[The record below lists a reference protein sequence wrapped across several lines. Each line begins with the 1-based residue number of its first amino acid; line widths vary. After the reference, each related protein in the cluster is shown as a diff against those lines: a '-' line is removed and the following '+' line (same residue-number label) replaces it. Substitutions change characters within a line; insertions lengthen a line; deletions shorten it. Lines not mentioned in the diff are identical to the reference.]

1 MKKQYL
7 YGLVN
12 PFERVAGLDSLLWG
26 LTGMVVSTV
35 LCYFS
40 AWHYHGL
47 LHFGPAPNPAWWC
60 YAVEHLVVWLVPAA
74 LFYLGG
80 LLLSRSHIRLIDVLG
95 TVAFAQLPLIIM
107 NLFEMA
113 KIPLNK
119 AIEVMKLDPSAA
131 DIIATPERTLE
142 VSIPVR
148 MDDGTTKVFTGY
160 RSQHSTIMGPAK
172 GGVRYHPGVNMDEV
186 KTLAFWMTC
195 KCAVAGLPYGGGKG
209 GIVVDPSKLSE
220 RELEGLTRGFIDRI
234 APIIGEKMDIP
245 APDMNTNAKIMG
257 WMMDEFSK
265 IKGQFEP
272 GFVTGKPICLG
283 GSLGR
288 NAATGRGVMVAAGEA
303 IKALGIKPKQATCA
317 VQGFG
322 NVGSWTAKL
331 IHDMGVKIVALSDIN
346 GAIHNP
352 KGMNPYDV
360 EKHLQKTGSVVGYKG
375 SKPISNE
382 ELLAMDVT
390 ILAPCAMEL
399 QLTKANAAKV
409 QAKVIVEGA
418 NGPTTPD
425 ADKILDK
432 KGILVVPD
440 ILANGG
446 GVTVSYFEWVQ
457 NLYRYFWTEEEVI
470 EKQESLMIDAF
481 KKVYDTAKEHKV
493 NMRTAAY
500 IVALGHLA
508 EAMKYRGMY

>member
-1 MKKQYL
+1 
-7 YGLVN
+7 
-12 PFERVAGLDSLLWG
+12 
-26 LTGMVVSTV
+26 
-35 LCYFS
+35 
-40 AWHYHGL
+40 
-47 LHFGPAPNPAWWC
+47 
-60 YAVEHLVVWLVPAA
+60 
-74 LFYLGG
+74 
-80 LLLSRSHIRLIDVLG
+80 
-95 TVAFAQLPLIIM
+95 M

-113 KIPLNK
+113 QIPLNK
-119 AIEVMKLDPSAA
+119 AIEVMKLDPNAA
-131 DIIATPERTLE
+131 AIIACPERTLE
-142 VSIPVR
+142 VSIPVK

-172 GGVRYHPGVNMDEV
+172 GGIRYHQSVNMDEV

-195 KCAVAGLPYGGGKG
+195 KCAVANLPYGGGKG
-209 GIVVDPSKLSE
+209 GIIVDPSKLSQA
-220 RELEGLTRGFIDRI
+220 ELERLTRGYIDRI

-245 APDMNTNAKIMG
+245 APDMNTNAQIMG
-257 WMMDEFSK
+257 WMMDEYSK
-265 IKGQFEP
+265 LKGQYEP
-272 GFVTGKPICLG
+272 GFITGKPICIG

-288 NAATGRGVMVAAGEA
+288 TAATGRGVMVAAGEA
-303 IKALGIKPKQATCA
+303 IKAMGIKPEEATCA

-331 IHDMGVKIVALSDIN
+331 IHDLGVKIVALSDVY
-346 GAIHNP
+346 GAI
-352 KGMNPYDV
+352 MNEDGLDPYEV
-360 EKHLQKTGSVVGYKG
+360 EKHVQATGSVVNFPG
-375 SKPISNE
+375 SKAISNAD
-382 ELLAMDVT
+382 LLAMEVT
-390 ILAPCAMEL
+390 VLAPCAMEL
-399 QLTKANAAKV
+399 QITKDNAADVK
-409 QAKVIVEGA
+409 AKIIVEGA
-418 NGPTTPD
+418 NGPTTPE
-425 ADKILDK
+425 ADEILDK

-457 NLYRYFWTEEEVI
+457 CLYRYFWTEEEVI

>member
-1 MKKQYL
+1 M
-7 YGLVN
+7 
-12 PFERVAGLDSLLWG
+12 
-26 LTGMVVSTV
+26 
-35 LCYFS
+35 
-40 AWHYHGL
+40 
-47 LHFGPAPNPAWWC
+47 
-60 YAVEHLVVWLVPAA
+60 
-74 LFYLGG
+74 
-80 LLLSRSHIRLIDVLG
+80 
-95 TVAFAQLPLIIM
+95 M

-119 AIEVMKLDPSAA
+119 AIETMKLDANAA
-131 DIIATPERTLE
+131 DIVAVPERTLE

-148 MDDGTTKVFTGY
+148 MDDGTTKVFIGY
-160 RSQHSTIMGPAK
+160 RSQHSTVLGPAK
-172 GGVRYHPGVNMDEV
+172 GGVRYHTSVNMDEV

-209 GIVVDPSKLSE
+209 GIIVDPTKLSE
-220 RELEGLTRGFIDRI
+220 RELESLTRGFIDKI

-257 WMMDEFSK
+257 WMMDEYSK
-265 IKGQFEP
+265 LKGQSEP
-272 GFVTGKPICLG
+272 GFITGKPICLG

-288 NAATGRGVMVAAGEA
+288 NAATGRGIMVAAGEA
-303 IKALGIKPKQATCA
+303 IKVLGLKAEKATCA

-331 IHDMGVKIVALSDIN
+331 IHDMGVKILALSDIN
-346 GAIHNP
+346 GAIYNA
-352 KGMNPYDV
+352 KGLDPYDV
-360 EKHLQKTGSVVGYKG
+360 EKHLLKTGSIVGYKG
-375 SKPISNE
+375 AKSITNE
-382 ELLAMDVT
+382 ELLALKVT

-399 QLTKANAAKV
+399 QLTKDNAASVKA
-409 QAKVIVEGA
+409 QIIVEGA

-425 ADKILDK
+425 ADKVFDK

-457 NLYRYFWTEEEVI
+457 NLYRYFWTEEEVV
-470 EKQESLMIDAF
+470 EKQESLMRKAF
-481 KKVYDTAKEHKV
+481 KEVYDVSKKYKV
-493 NMRTAAY
+493 NMRTASY
-500 IVALGHLA
+500 ILALERLT